1 MIAIILLF
9 VLSAIPAMIANS
21 KGKSFALWY
30 IYAFL
35 ILPIA
40 FVHSLLVK
48 DQRQGQSA

>member
-1 MIAIILLF
+1 MFAIILLF
-9 VLSAIPAMIANS
+9 VLSAIPAMIASS

-48 DQRQGQSA
+48 PAAVQS